1 MLADEYD
8 LWFHVDGAFGALAAW
23 SAHRGLVAG
32 QERADSLA
40 FDLHKWGYMPYEVGV
55 VLTRDRTAQTAAYG
69 RPGVDGPA
77 YLRSAPRGIS
87 VDTTYFA
94 DRGMQLSRGFRA
106 LKVWMSM
113 KEQGV
118 DRIGF
123 AIGRNIDQAKRLSR
137 LVAEH
142 PALEIMAPVPMN
154 IVCFRY
160 VGDGDRALDLDAIN
174 QEIVATLQVHGL
186 AVPSQTVLQHGFAI
200 RVCIT
205 NHRSDDSDFDLLVDE
220 VVRIG
225 SRLRAD
231 ALSAG

>member
-1 MLADEYD
+1 
-8 LWFHVDGAFGALAAW
+8 
-23 SAHRGLVAG
+23 
-32 QERADSLA
+32 
-40 FDLHKWGYMPYEVGV
+40 
-55 VLTRDRTAQTAAYG
+55 
-69 RPGVDGPA
+69 
-77 YLRSAPRGIS
+77 
-87 VDTTYFA
+87 
-94 DRGMQLSRGFRA
+94 MQLSRGFRA

-118 DRIGF
+118 DRMGV
-123 AIGRNIDQAKRLSR
+123 AIGRNIDQAQRLAR

-142 PALEIMAPVPMN
+142 PALELMAPVPMN

-205 NHRSDDSDFDLLVDE
+205 NHRSEDSDFDLLVDE

-225 SRLRAD
+225 SK
-231 ALSAG
+231 LSGSEDPSR